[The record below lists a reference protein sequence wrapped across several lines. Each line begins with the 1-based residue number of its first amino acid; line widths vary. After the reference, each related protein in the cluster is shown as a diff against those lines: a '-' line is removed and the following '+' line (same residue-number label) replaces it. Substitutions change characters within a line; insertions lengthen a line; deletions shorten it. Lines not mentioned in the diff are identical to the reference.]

1 MEYFVLLIDLAI
13 PLYIIHLLQLSRS
26 QSATQYFANEYNNMF
41 TAFRQLELDNT
52 RLKEKNDELLQMLD
66 SAERELGVGRL
77 KRE

>member
-1 MEYFVLLIDLAI
+1 MEYFVLIIDLAI

-41 TAFRQLELDNT
+41 MTVRQLELDNT
-52 RLKEKNDELLQMLD
+52 RLKEKNVELMQMLD
-66 SAERELGVGRL
+66 SAERELGIGRL